1 MTILQRKK
9 LRRKSPLNQLKLV
22 RRKRKFKVMYR
33 QMQETAFSK
42 KNRKATST
50 PPGPSVG

>member
-9 LRRKSPLNQLKLV
+9 PRRKSPLNSLKLV
-22 RRKRKFKVMYR
+22 KRKNKFKIMYR
-33 QMQETAFSK
+33 QMQESEFEK